1 MHAREGV
8 LESDLFKEDLAKTL
22 PVIETEVSDSG
33 SFDNVL
39 EFLMM
44 NGRTAF
50 FSSLILASLCQKP
63 GKMMPI

>member
-44 NGRTAF
+44 NVCIKIKHLRAHEHAF
-50 FSSLILASLCQKP
+50 INNDSS
-63 GKMMPI
+63 G